1 MYSCTGV
8 VILSK
13 ATVRNLLAAILTA
26 LFSIT
31 LADAVFHISSII
43 NPGVSNIYNAL
54 GTQIAPNMVTVVIF
68 DFRAYDTL
76 GESIMS
82 QGSMILKLISL
93 PISIIL
99 ICLGI
104 MTILGG
110 HITPGGGFQGGAMI
124 ASGIILSI
132 LVYGLGNSPL
142 ELSHTYIEV
151 LESVGALGFVIFGLI
166 GLFVGG
172 FYLYNVGTD
181 VLNIVPAAI
190 QNVFHYPDV
199 TNAGI
204 IPYLNIFVG
213 LKVFVGLSSI
223 VIAFAGFKKIVE
235 ESE

>member
-1 MYSCTGV
+1 
-8 VILSK
+8 
-13 ATVRNLLAAILTA
+13 
-26 LFSIT
+26 
-31 LADAVFHISSII
+31 
-43 NPGVSNIYNAL
+43 
-54 GTQIAPNMVTVVIF
+54 
-68 DFRAYDTL
+68 
-76 GESIMS
+76 
-82 QGSMILKLISL
+82 MILKLISL

-104 MTILGG
+104 TTILGG

-124 ASGIILSI
+124 ASGIILSV

-151 LESVGALGFVIFGLI
+151 LESVGALCFVIFGLI
-166 GLFVGG
+166 GLFIGG

-181 VLNIVPAAI
+181 ILNVVPAAI

-213 LKVFVGLSSI
+213 LKVFVGLSAI

>member
-1 MYSCTGV
+1 
-8 VILSK
+8 
-13 ATVRNLLAAILTA
+13 
-26 LFSIT
+26 
-31 LADAVFHISSII
+31 
-43 NPGVSNIYNAL
+43 
-54 GTQIAPNMVTVVIF
+54 
-68 DFRAYDTL
+68 
-76 GESIMS
+76 MS

-104 MTILGG
+104 TTILGG

-223 VIAFAGFKKIVE
+223 VIAFVGFKKIVE

>member
-1 MYSCTGV
+1 M
-8 VILSK
+8 SK

-76 GESIMS
+76 GS

>member
-1 MYSCTGV
+1 
-8 VILSK
+8 
-13 ATVRNLLAAILTA
+13 
-26 LFSIT
+26 
-31 LADAVFHISSII
+31 
-43 NPGVSNIYNAL
+43 
-54 GTQIAPNMVTVVIF
+54 
-68 DFRAYDTL
+68 
-76 GESIMS
+76 MS
-82 QGSMILKLISL
+82 QGSVILKIISL

-142 ELSHTYIEV
+142 EFSHAYIEV
-151 LESVGALGFVIFGLI
+151 LESIGALGFIIFGLI

-172 FYLYNVGTD
+172 FFLYNVGAD
-181 VLNIVPAAI
+181 ILNIVPASI
-190 QNVFHYPDV
+190 QGILHYPDV

>member
-1 MYSCTGV
+1 
-8 VILSK
+8 
-13 ATVRNLLAAILTA
+13 
-26 LFSIT
+26 
-31 LADAVFHISSII
+31 
-43 NPGVSNIYNAL
+43 
-54 GTQIAPNMVTVVIF
+54 
-68 DFRAYDTL
+68 
-76 GESIMS
+76 MS
-82 QGSMILKLISL
+82 QGSIILKLISL

-124 ASGIILSI
+124 ASGIVLSV

-142 ELSHTYIEV
+142 ELSHSYIEV

-181 VLNIVPAAI
+181 FLNVVPQAI
-190 QNVFHYPDV
+190 QTVFRYPDV

-213 LKVFVGLSSI
+213 LKVFAGLSAI
-223 VIAFAGFKKIVE
+223 AIAFAGFKKYVE
-235 ESE
+235 EGE

>member
-1 MYSCTGV
+1 
-8 VILSK
+8 
-13 ATVRNLLAAILTA
+13 
-26 LFSIT
+26 
-31 LADAVFHISSII
+31 
-43 NPGVSNIYNAL
+43 
-54 GTQIAPNMVTVVIF
+54 
-68 DFRAYDTL
+68 
-76 GESIMS
+76 MS
-82 QGSMILKLISL
+82 QGSVILKLISL
-93 PISIIL
+93 PISILL

-223 VIAFAGFKKIVE
+223 VIAFAGFKKIAE

>member
-1 MYSCTGV
+1 MNQGS
-8 VILSK
+8 VILK
-13 ATVRNLLAAILTA
+13 I
-26 LFSIT
+26 
-31 LADAVFHISSII
+31 
-43 NPGVSNIYNAL
+43 
-54 GTQIAPNMVTVVIF
+54 
-68 DFRAYDTL
+68 
-76 GESIMS
+76 
-82 QGSMILKLISL
+82 ISL

-142 ELSHTYIEV
+142 ELSHAYIEV
-151 LESVGALGFVIFGLI
+151 LESVGALGFIIFGLI

-172 FYLYNVGTD
+172 FYLYNFGTD
-181 VLNIVPAAI
+181 LLNIVPAAI

-204 IPYLNIFVG
+204 VPYLNLAVG
-213 LKVFVGLSSI
+213 LKVLVGLSTV
-223 VIAFAGFKKIVE
+223 VIAFSQFKKLGDDE
-235 ESE
+235 

>member
-1 MYSCTGV
+1 
-8 VILSK
+8 
-13 ATVRNLLAAILTA
+13 
-26 LFSIT
+26 
-31 LADAVFHISSII
+31 
-43 NPGVSNIYNAL
+43 
-54 GTQIAPNMVTVVIF
+54 
-68 DFRAYDTL
+68 
-76 GESIMS
+76 MS

-104 MTILGG
+104 TTILGG

-124 ASGIILSI
+124 ASGIILSV

-166 GLFVGG
+166 GLFIGG

-181 VLNIVPAAI
+181 ILNVVPAVI

-213 LKVFVGLSSI
+213 LKVFVGLSAI

>member
-1 MYSCTGV
+1 
-8 VILSK
+8 
-13 ATVRNLLAAILTA
+13 
-26 LFSIT
+26 
-31 LADAVFHISSII
+31 
-43 NPGVSNIYNAL
+43 
-54 GTQIAPNMVTVVIF
+54 
-68 DFRAYDTL
+68 
-76 GESIMS
+76 MS
-82 QGSMILKLISL
+82 QGSVILKIISL
-93 PISIIL
+93 PLSILL
-99 ICLGI
+99 ICLGV

-132 LVYGLGNSPL
+132 LVYGLGSSPF

-151 LESVGALGFVIFGLI
+151 LESIGALGFIVFGLI

-172 FYLYNVGTD
+172 FFLYNAGTD
-181 VLNIVPAAI
+181 ILNVVPASI
-190 QNVFHYPDV
+190 QSILHYPDV

>member
-1 MYSCTGV
+1 
-8 VILSK
+8 
-13 ATVRNLLAAILTA
+13 
-26 LFSIT
+26 
-31 LADAVFHISSII
+31 
-43 NPGVSNIYNAL
+43 
-54 GTQIAPNMVTVVIF
+54 
-68 DFRAYDTL
+68 
-76 GESIMS
+76 MS
-82 QGSMILKLISL
+82 QGSMILKLIAL

-124 ASGIILSI
+124 ASGIILSV

-166 GLFVGG
+166 GLFIGG

-223 VIAFAGFKKIVE
+223 VIAFAGFKKLVE

>member
-1 MYSCTGV
+1 
-8 VILSK
+8 
-13 ATVRNLLAAILTA
+13 
-26 LFSIT
+26 
-31 LADAVFHISSII
+31 
-43 NPGVSNIYNAL
+43 
-54 GTQIAPNMVTVVIF
+54 
-68 DFRAYDTL
+68 
-76 GESIMS
+76 MS

-93 PISIIL
+93 PVSIIL

-132 LVYGLGNSPL
+132 LVYGIGNSPL
-142 ELSHTYIEV
+142 ELSHLYIEV

-181 VLNIVPAAI
+181 LFNVVPQAI
-190 QNVFHYPDV
+190 QTVFHYPDV

-213 LKVFVGLSSI
+213 LKVFAGLSAI
-223 VIAFAGFKKIVE
+223 AIAFAGFKKYVE
-235 ESE
+235 EGE